1 MKEAYY
7 SILKNGLSEL
17 KYLEYLHIPQ
27 EDKID
32 HTFSKKYLT
41 SKNKLLKKTGQYY
54 WKYVNTL
61 TKKIA
66 VITIAFIIALS
77 SLMSVDAVR
86 ERVLGFIYKNYS
98 YFTEIEKE
106 IGISN
111 EKISEY
117 YTLADIPEGFSV
129 ILTNHSPV
137 VLTTIWSNEKEQD
150 IIYTQAL
157 KSAGTSFNSELGE
170 LSETIINNVPCLIFK
185 SDINYLCY
193 WEFDKYRFE
202 LIYPID
208 LGERFMS
215 KVVGSLVEYTYE
227 DTN

>member
-1 MKEAYY
+1 MKDAYY
-7 SILKNGLSEL
+7 VLLKNGLSEL
-17 KYLEYLHIPQ
+17 KYSEYLHIPH
-27 EDKID
+27 EEKID
-32 HTFSKKYLT
+32 HTFSEKYLT
-41 SKNKLLKKTGQYY
+41 FKNKLLNKTGQYY

-66 VITIAFIIALS
+66 VIIIAFIIALS
-77 SLMSVDAVR
+77 SLVSVDAIR
-86 ERVLGFIYKNYS
+86 ERLLGFIYKNYS
-98 YFTEIEKE
+98 DYTEIEKE
-106 IGISN
+106 IEINN

-117 YTLADIPEGFSV
+117 YMLADVPEGFSV
-129 ILTNHSPV
+129 IMTNHSSG

-170 LSETIINNVPCLIFK
+170 LSETIINNMPCLTFK
-185 SDINYLCY
+185 SDTNYLCY

-215 KVVGSLVEYTYE
+215 KVVGRLIEYTYE